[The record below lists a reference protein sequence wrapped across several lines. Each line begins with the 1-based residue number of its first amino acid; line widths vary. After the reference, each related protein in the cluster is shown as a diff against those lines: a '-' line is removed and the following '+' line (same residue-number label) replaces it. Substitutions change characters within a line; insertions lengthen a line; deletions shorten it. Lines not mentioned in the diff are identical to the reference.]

1 MKEAVNIVWFKRDLR
16 VHDHLPLH
24 TASEVGKVLPLYIV
38 EPKYWSLPDTSARQY
53 QFISQSLTELDLRLT
68 RLGQPLLIRSG
79 DAVEVLKALSKQ
91 LDINAIYSHEETGN
105 LWTYDRDKA
114 VMSWCREK
122 EIPWY
127 EAPQFGVFRRL
138 SNRDDWAARWE
149 RFMAQERLAPP
160 SMLQPL
166 ETNLVVEPLPQTL
179 GVKLE
184 PNESQHIQLGR
195 RSQGLELLKS
205 FLSSRGRYYQ
215 KRLSSP
221 LTAFE
226 HCSRLS
232 PHISYGTLSMRE
244 VVHTLQNRRKAEAL
258 TADWKRSIRAFESRL
273 HWHCHFIQ
281 KLETSPHFEMAPML
295 ACYGPLRQGA
305 GEFNVE
311 YFEAWREGQ
320 TGFPLID
327 ACMRALRQTGW
338 INFRMRA
345 MLVSFASY
353 QLWLH
358 WQRPAWHLAQC
369 FTDYEPGIHYPQIQM
384 QSGTTGINALR
395 MYNPVKQSQDQDPI
409 GQFIRRWIPEL
420 LNVPD
425 EYIHEPWKM
434 PLSMQQE
441 LGCELG
447 VNYPEPIVDHM
458 TAVRMA
464 RAKLKDFRQS
474 VPELRAQ
481 SKALNKQHGSRK
493 RTNNNAKRVSKKPI
507 DENQLKLF

>member
-16 VHDHLPLH
+16 VQDHIPLH

-38 EPKYWSLPDTSARQY
+38 ESEYWLLPDTSARQY
-53 QFISQSLTELDLRLT
+53 QFISQSLIELDSRLT

-79 DAVEVLKALSKQ
+79 EAVEVLKALSKQ
-91 LDINAIYSHEETGN
+91 LQINAIYSHEETGN

-114 VMSWCREK
+114 VLSWCLEN
-122 EIPWY
+122 EIIWY
-127 EAPQFGVFRRL
+127 QAPQFGVFRRL
-138 SNRDDWAARWE
+138 SNRDHWASRWE
-149 RFMAQERLAPP
+149 QFMSQDRTGALEKLIPLGTALESEALPP
-160 SMLQPL
+160 
-166 ETNLVVEPLPQTL
+166 TL
-179 GVKLE
+179 GKTLE
-184 PNESQHIQLGR
+184 SDEAQHIQLGG
-195 RSQGLELLKS
+195 RSQGLQLLKS
-205 FLSSRGRYYQ
+205 FLSSRGKYYRS
-215 KRLSSP
+215 KLSSP

-244 VVHTLQNRRKAEAL
+244 VLHTLRNRSEGTELSAE
-258 TADWKRSIRAFESRL
+258 WKRSIRAFISRL

-281 KLETSPHFEMAPML
+281 KLETSPHFEVAPML
-295 ACYGPLRQGA
+295 PCYAPLRQEEG
-305 GEFNVE
+305 GFNE
-311 YFEAWREGQ
+311 AYFEAWREGQ

-327 ACMRALRQTGW
+327 ACMRALRHTGW

-369 FTDYEPGIHYPQIQM
+369 FTDYEPGIHYPQVQM

-395 MYNPVKQSQDQDPI
+395 MYNPVKQSEDQDPR

-420 LNVPD
+420 RGVSD
-425 EYIHEPWKM
+425 EYIHQPWKM
-434 PLSMQQE
+434 PLSLQRE
-441 LGCELG
+441 YGCELG
-447 VNYPEPIVDHM
+447 ENYPEPIVDHM
-458 TAVRMA
+458 ISVRLA

-474 VPELRAQ
+474 IPELRVQ
-481 SKALNKQHGSRK
+481 SKALNQQHGSRK
-493 RTNNNAKRVSKKPI
+493 RNNKKVTKTRKSAV
-507 DENQLKLF
+507 DENQLNLF